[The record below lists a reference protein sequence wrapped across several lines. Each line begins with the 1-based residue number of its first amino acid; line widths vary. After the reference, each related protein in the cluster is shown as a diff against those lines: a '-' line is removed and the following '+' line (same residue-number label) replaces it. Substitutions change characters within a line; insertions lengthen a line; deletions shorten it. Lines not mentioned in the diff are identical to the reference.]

1 MSVTTQRLSGTAL
14 GSLNITQYDKFIITT
29 TGAATC
35 TIPNGIEGMELYI
48 VMISDGGDLVVTADF
63 ETGTTATFADPK
75 DALKLIWITGLGWT
89 TLFNSGVVVFA

>member
-35 TIPNGIEGMELYI
+35 TLPNGYEGQEVYI
-48 VMISDGGDLVVTADF
+48 IMVGDNGDLVVSADF
-63 ETGTTATFADPK
+63 ETGTFATFADVK
-75 DALKLIWITGLGWT
+75 DSLKLIWISSLGWT
-89 TLFNSGVVVFA
+89 TLYNGGIVIFS